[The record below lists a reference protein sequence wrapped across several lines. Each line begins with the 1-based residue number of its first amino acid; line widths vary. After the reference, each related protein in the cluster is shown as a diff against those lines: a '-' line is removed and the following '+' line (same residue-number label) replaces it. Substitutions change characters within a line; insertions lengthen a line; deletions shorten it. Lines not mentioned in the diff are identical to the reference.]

1 MSLRS
6 AITPR
11 HAMAILLLS
20 SGLAAG
26 CQQTSPEA
34 PRPNIVFVLAD
45 DMGLGDISAYHEES
59 KVPTPH
65 LTRLAEQGARFTD
78 AHSPSAVCTP
88 TRYGILTGRYSW
100 RVLESGVLWGRSPC
114 MLDEQQWTMP
124 EMLQEAGYTTGAIGK
139 WHLGLGSAEQTDY
152 TQPLVPGPLEHGF
165 DSYFGIPAS
174 LDMQP
179 YCFVRDHAPTA
190 PITMEI
196 EGSTQARNGGGGFWR
211 AGPIAEDFAHDQVQ
225 PRLIEEA
232 VAWLD
237 ARGAEQA
244 AGEGKPFFLSLPL
257 AAPHTPW
264 LPSAEFRGR
273 SDAGVY
279 GDFAAMV
286 DAGVG
291 EVLAALER
299 HGFDDNTIVIF
310 TSDNGA
316 HWTPGDKAKF
326 GHFANGSVRGQ
337 KADIHE
343 GGHRVPLIVRWP
355 GRVPE
360 GSVRPEL
367 FGLNDWMATFAGL
380 LELELPEAAAED
392 SFDQSL
398 LFATG
403 VKSGEAIASR
413 ARRELV
419 HHSLHGMFALRSGKW
434 KLIEGLGTGGFTA
447 PRSVEPEEGQPPY
460 QLYDL
465 EADPLESVNLA
476 PEMPERVEELAA
488 RLEEMRREGR
498 TRPRAADSQ

>member
-1 MSLRS
+1 MYL
-6 AITPR
+6 
-11 HAMAILLLS
+11 
-20 SGLAAG
+20 
-26 CQQTSPEA
+26 
-34 PRPNIVFVLAD
+34 
-45 DMGLGDISAYHEES
+45 Y
-59 KVPTPH
+59 
-65 LTRLAEQGARFTD
+65 
-78 AHSPSAVCTP
+78 
-88 TRYGILTGRYSW
+88 
-100 RVLESGVLWGRSPC
+100 
-114 MLDEQQWTMP
+114 
-124 EMLQEAGYTTGAIGK
+124 
-139 WHLGLGSAEQTDY
+139 
-152 TQPLVPGPLEHGF
+152 
-165 DSYFGIPAS
+165 
-174 LDMQP
+174 
-179 YCFVRDHAPTA
+179 
-190 PITMEI
+190 
-196 EGSTQARNGGGGFWR
+196 
-211 AGPIAEDFAHDQVQ
+211 
-225 PRLIEEA
+225 
-232 VAWLD
+232 
-237 ARGAEQA
+237 
-244 AGEGKPFFLSLPL
+244 LPL